1 MKGPIRVLSATIA
14 LLAIGGNTAVHAQ
27 GRGRGRGEVQN
38 RQPTPVPAAE
48 QQRRI
53 EEERER
59 AAAYQKHVDQQ
70 LRVVQ
75 QKTAVLDRQRRAAQF
90 RAQQQYATQLQEQQR
105 RLQAERDYSND
116 PYISAP
122 PAYRYVIA
130 GSSRQTNEY
139 GAQVLRQAVNTGYQ
153 QGQLAGQADRQDG
166 WRSSYQGSPAYQ
178 DANFGYTGNYVA
190 QSDYNYYFRQGF
202 RRGYQD
208 GYAASVQ
215 YGTTANGTTSILT
228 NVLTAILGLVPIR

>member
-1 MKGPIRVLSATIA
+1 MKRIRMLSAAIA
-14 LLAIGGNTAVHAQ
+14 VLAIVGNTAVHAQ

-38 RQPTPVPAAE
+38 QQQTPVPAAE

-53 EEERER
+53 KQEQQR
-59 AAAYQKHVDQQ
+59 AAVYKKQLDQQ
-70 LRVVQ
+70 VKVVQ
-75 QKTAVLDRQRRAAQF
+75 KKTAVLEKQKRAAQL
-90 RAQQQYATQLQEQQR
+90 RAQQQYAAQLQQQQQ
-105 RLQAERDYSND
+105 RLQAERDYAND

-139 GAQVLRQAVNTGYQ
+139 GVEVLRQAVNTGYQ
-153 QGQLAGQADRQDG
+153 QGYLAGQADRQDG
-166 WRSSYQGSPAYQ
+166 WKSSYQSCPAYQ
-178 DANFGYTGNYVA
+178 DANYGYTGNYVA

-208 GYAASVQ
+208 GYAASLQ
-215 YGTTANGTTSILT
+215 YGTTSNGTTSILT
-228 NVLTAILGLVPIR
+228 NVLTAILGLIPIR